1 MSTVGLVC
9 DSTQDLEPDY
19 LASRD
24 IHMVPLTVFFGDEA
38 YLDWVDM
45 RPEVF
50 YLRLADSRLLPKTS
64 QPTPARFSALYRE
77 MAESGCSS
85 VVSIHLTSKLS
96 GTYESAMIAAKDS
109 PVPVH
114 VIDTL
119 LVSQA
124 LALVV
129 KAAADARD
137 AGMDAE
143 AIVEVTKRTAAT
155 TELFFVLETLDYLVK
170 GGRAGRA
177 AGLAASVLDIK
188 PVLRFVDGVIEPF
201 KKSRGTGKA
210 FSELAAFV
218 AEDSRRTGRHRLTL
232 LHACAPERAARLE
245 AALAE
250 AGADVEIEGSGLV
263 GAVVG
268 TYAGPG
274 AVGLAYH
281 PL

>member
-1 MSTVGLVC
+1 MSKVGLVC
-9 DSTQDLEPDY
+9 DSTQDLEPEY

-24 IHMVPLTVFFGDEA
+24 IRMVPLTVFFGDEA
-38 YLDWVDM
+38 FLDWVDM
-45 RPEVF
+45 RPEAF
-50 YLRLADSRLLPKTS
+50 YLRLADARLLPKTS
-64 QPTPARFSALYRE
+64 QPTPAKFSAAYDE
-77 MAESGCSS
+77 MAEEGCTSI
-85 VVSIHLTSKLS
+85 VSIHLTSKLS
-96 GTYESAMIAAKDS
+96 GTCESAMIAARDA

-114 VIDTL
+114 VVDTL
-119 LVSQA
+119 LVTQA
-124 LALVV
+124 LGLVL

-137 AGMDAE
+137 AGASAE
-143 AIVEVTKRTAAT
+143 EIVAVTNRTAST
-155 TELFFVLETLDYLVK
+155 TELFFVLETLEYLVK

-201 KKSRGTGKA
+201 RKSRGTGKA
-210 FSELAAFV
+210 FAELAAFV
-218 AEDSRRTGRHRLTL
+218 AEDSRTTGRHRLTL
-232 LHACAPERAARLE
+232 LNACAPERAALLE
-245 AALAE
+245 QALLD
-250 AGADVEIEGSGLV
+250 AGADVEIEGNGLV

>member
-1 MSTVGLVC
+1 MSKVGLVC
-9 DSTQDLEPDY
+9 DSTQDLEPQY

-24 IHMVPLTVFFGDEA
+24 IRMVPLTVFFGDEA

-45 RPEVF
+45 RPESF

-64 QPTPARFSALYRE
+64 QPTPARFAAAFRE
-77 MAESGCSS
+77 MAEEGCTSI
-85 VVSIHLTSKLS
+85 VSIHLTSKLS
-96 GTYESAMIAAKDS
+96 GTYESAMIAAKEA
-109 PVPVH
+109 PIPVH

-124 LALVV
+124 LGLVV

-137 AGMDAE
+137 AGADVDE
-143 AIVEVTKRTAAT
+143 VVEVTNRTAAT

-210 FSELAAFV
+210 FAELAAFV
-218 AEDSRRTGRHRLTL
+218 AADSGRTGPHRLTL
-232 LHACAPERAARLE
+232 LHACAPERV
-245 AALAE
+245 AALERAVLD
-250 AGADVEIEGSGLV
+250 AGADVEVEGTGLV

>member
-1 MSTVGLVC
+1 VTNVGLVC
-9 DSTQDLEPDY
+9 DSTQDLEPEY
-19 LASRD
+19 LESRD
-24 IHMVPLTVFFGDEA
+24 IRMVPLTVFFGDEA

-50 YLRLADSRLLPKTS
+50 YLRLADARLLPKTS
-64 QPTPARFSALYRE
+64 QPTPAKFAAAFAE
-77 MAESGCSS
+77 MAEDGCDSI
-85 VVSIHLTSKLS
+85 VSIHLTSKLS
-96 GTYESAMIAAKDS
+96 GTYESALIAAKDS

-124 LALVV
+124 LGLVV

-137 AGMDAE
+137 AGADA
-143 AIVEVTKRTAAT
+143 AGMVEVATRTAAS
-155 TELFFVLETLDYLVK
+155 TELFFVLETLEYLVK

-201 KKSRGTGKA
+201 RKSRGTGKA
-210 FSELAAFV
+210 FAELAAFV
-218 AEDSRRTGRHRLTL
+218 AEDARANGRHKLTL
-232 LHACAPERAARLE
+232 LNACAPERVALLE
-245 AALAE
+245 QALID
-250 AGADVEIEGSGLV
+250 AGADVEIESSGLV